1 MNIPF
6 LSLHDVTAK
15 YKDEIHEAVKRVVDS
30 GWYLQGKENEQFEK
44 HYAEY
49 IGTKHCIGCAN
60 GLDALIWI
68 FRAYIELGVMQPGDE
83 VIVPANT
90 YIATILAI
98 TENGLIPV
106 LVEPRQDTLQID
118 DSLIEER
125 ITERTKAICIVH
137 LYGRL
142 AYTEK
147 IGELCAKYGLKL
159 IEDNAQAHGCSYR
172 APQSPEGEVVATT
185 MQERTGVNMAD
196 PAYYPTLKKRAA
208 EMRANPTEAENILWN
223 ALSEQKLGYKIRR
236 QHIVSQYILDFAY
249 HDCRLAIELDGG
261 YHNTEDQQYD
271 DAVRT
276 KNLEALG
283 WHVLRFTNDEV
294 YNNLDEVL
302 AKIKS
307 AIESAT
313 ATSPTDASPLGE
325 CGAGRL
331 AKRTGSLGDAAGH
344 SFYPG
349 KNLGALG
356 DGGAVTTDDDEL
368 AAAIR
373 ALANYGS
380 QKKYVFKYTGRN
392 SRLDEIQAAVLDVK
406 LRHLDEDLKARQEIA
421 DYYYD
426 HIDNPLIELPVRLPH
441 ENNVYHLFPI
451 LVKNLPHNPLEG
463 KSSCQEY
470 LGDSTCM
477 GDFLQ
482 VHTATSPS
490 GDCGAGLCGADSLRD
505 KLQKYLEDNGVG
517 TVIHYPIPPHLQ
529 ECYQNSPFRGL
540 GGLPITELLAD
551 CELSLPISPTMTMEE
566 AAEVVRLV
574 NEFKE

>member
-6 LSLHDVTAK
+6 LSLHDVTVK
-15 YKDEIHEAVKRVVDS
+15 YKDELHEAVLRVVDS

-98 TENGLIPV
+98 TENGLVPV
-106 LVEPRQDTLQID
+106 LVEPRKDTLQID

-142 AYTEK
+142 ACTQH
-147 IGELCAKYGLKL
+147 ILDLCEKYGLKL
-159 IEDNAQAHGCSYR
+159 IEDNAQAHGCTMPIAYS
-172 APQSPEGEVVATT
+172 QSPI
-185 MQERTGVNMAD
+185 
-196 PAYYPTLKKRAA
+196 P
-208 EMRANPTEAENILWN
+208 
-223 ALSEQKLGYKIRR
+223 S
-236 QHIVSQYILDFAY
+236 
-249 HDCRLAIELDGG
+249 
-261 YHNTEDQQYD
+261 
-271 DAVRT
+271 
-276 KNLEALG
+276 
-283 WHVLRFTNDEV
+283 
-294 YNNLDEVL
+294 
-302 AKIKS
+302 
-307 AIESAT
+307 
-313 ATSPTDASPLGE
+313 
-325 CGAGRL
+325 
-331 AKRTGSLGDAAGH
+331 KRTGSLGSAAGH

-406 LRHLDEDLKARQEIA
+406 LRHLDDDLKTRQAIA
-421 DYYYD
+421 NYYYD
-426 HIDNPLIELPVRLPH
+426 HISNPLITLPKRLPDS
-441 ENNVYHLFPI
+441 ENVYHLFPI
-451 LVKNLPHNPLEG
+451 LVKG
-463 KSSCQEY
+463 DQAIGR
-470 LGDSTCM
+470 LGDK
-477 GDFLQ
+477 
-482 VHTATSPS
+482 AE
-490 GDCGAGLCGADSLRD
+490 LRD
-505 KLQKYLEDNGVG
+505 KLQAYLQENGVG
-517 TVIHYPIPPHLQ
+517 TVIHYPIAPHKQ
-529 ECYQNSPFRGL
+529 ECYVNEVWNTPQLS
-540 GGLPITELLAD
+540 LPITEQIANE
-551 CELSLPISPTMTMEE
+551 ELSLPISPTMTIEE
-566 AAEVVRLV
+566 AAEVVRLI
-574 NEFKE
+574 NEWKGE